1 VPEYSPRFRT
11 AVLLCGAGTAGV
23 YQAGVLK
30 ALHEAGIK
38 IDLLAGHGPGAAN
51 ALGAAIDGGAR
62 LWDPSGP
69 WASAA
74 LARAYRWRGALRVFW
89 AGLAL
94 AAIAL
99 LSPLLVMLVAAAFY
113 AAGMLASLMNMT
125 DVSLWL
131 VGVYQRTIEILFDPP
146 ILPTIV
152 PRSVVLALFIV
163 MGVLVISAV
172 RALMQEKSRRR
183 LVGGFWWR
191 LIGAPLSTE
200 EPGQVLT
207 SAVWTMVRG
216 ASEAPA
222 PEYGDIG
229 RRYVEVLTDNLGQP
243 GFREVLIGVHD
254 LDGRRDL
261 VGAVL
266 APGGRGRFEPRRR
279 AGGPREAE
287 TVDFTGP
294 QRDLVIDFVMGA
306 VRLPVATAP
315 WPIVFAADSYWRGE
329 RHHLC
334 DRPELGLRLLD
345 EAANVGAEQIV
356 LVSPAPLPA
365 APHGL
370 RSRPADLR
378 SRIGDSVRSVET
390 AAFDDLCQAALDR
403 FRGVFVVRP
412 SHNPIGPFDFGGV
425 YDDASDRRAT
435 LPELME
441 QGYHDA
447 YRCFIE
453 PVVAAGERVET

>member
-1 VPEYSPRFRT
+1 MPDYSPRFRT

-38 IDLLAGHGPGAAN
+38 IDLVAGHGPGAAN

-62 LWDPSGP
+62 LWDSSGP
-69 WASAA
+69 WSSGA
-74 LARAYRWRGALRVFW
+74 LSRAYRWRSALRVFW
-89 AGLAL
+89 FGLAVT
-94 AAIAL
+94 AVVL
-99 LSPLLVMLVAAAFY
+99 LSPLIVMLAAALFY
-113 AAGMLASLMNMT
+113 AAGMLAALLNFTNASQ
-125 DVSLWL
+125 WL
-131 VGVYQRTIEILFDPP
+131 VGVYQRTVEILFDPP
-146 ILPTIV
+146 ILPTII
-152 PRSVVLALFIV
+152 PRAVVLTLLIV
-163 MGVLVISAV
+163 VGVLVFSAV

-183 LVGGFWWR
+183 VAGGFWWR
-191 LIGAPLSTE
+191 LVGAPLAAD
-200 EPGQVLT
+200 EPGRILAST
-207 SAVWTMVRG
+207 LWTLVRG
-216 ASEAPA
+216 ASAQPA
-222 PEYGDIG
+222 PEFGDIG

-266 APGGRGRFEPRRR
+266 APAGRGRFEPRRR
-279 AGGPREAE
+279 GGGPREAE

-294 QRDLVIDFVMGA
+294 QRDLVVDFVMGA

-315 WPIVFAADSYWRGE
+315 WPVAFAADSYWRGE
-329 RHHLC
+329 RHHIC

-356 LVSPAPLPA
+356 LVSPAPAPA

-370 RSRPADLR
+370 RSRPANLR

-390 AAFDDLCQAALDR
+390 AAFDDLCQAALGR
-403 FRGVFVVRP
+403 FSGVFVVRP
-412 SHNPIGPFDFGGV
+412 LHNPIGPFDFDGV
-425 YDDASDRRAT
+425 YDEASDRRAT
-435 LPELME
+435 LSELMK
-441 QGYHDA
+441 QGYDDA

-453 PVVAAGERVET
+453 PVVAAGEKIET